1 MKYEYERIALWS
13 IVVALVVV
21 VFFQQRRSGFSV
33 QSGADTSSIS
43 LLDMM
48 EYKYLPEAKRT
59 MYKNMLT
66 SNATTLESSTDGM
79 MYTRKIHEI
88 MMTALN
94 MNMQPN
100 PGPTPMPNPGPTPMP
115 NPGPTPMPN
124 PGPTPMP
131 KPGPTPTQ
139 PGVPRG

>member
-13 IVVALVVV
+13 IVVALVIV
-21 VFFQQRRSGFSV
+21 VFFQQRRSGFSLQPGSETFNISV
-33 QSGADTSSIS
+33 LDT
-43 LLDMM
+43 M
-48 EYKYLPEAKRT
+48 EYKYIPEAKRT

-66 SNATTLESSTDGM
+66 SNATTLASTTDGM
-79 MYTRKIHEI
+79 MYTRKIQEI

-94 MNMQPN
+94 MLPN

-124 PGPTPMP
+124 PGPTP
-131 KPGPTPTQ
+131 TQ